1 MKSSEKEIVLCVE
14 TPEIMNVI
22 IIDTN
27 RANIIGSKRELGSEN
42 TFTNFRA
49 IGTIVSKI
57 GKAMG
62 QLFPHAAIHDVKKP
76 SEKEMALNVEMPAT
90 IHDIVND
97 TIRLNKIG
105 AKREGSFI
113 LWVGLTLTREIA
125 HGLPLAA

>member
-1 MKSSEKEIVLCVE
+1 
-14 TPEIMNVI
+14 
-22 IIDTN
+22 
-27 RANIIGSKRELGSEN
+27 
-42 TFTNFRA
+42 
-49 IGTIVSKI
+49 
-57 GKAMG
+57 MG

-125 HGLPLAA
+125 HGLPLDAKVLPDQT